1 MQESPGHQEID
12 SALQRLR
19 ADLRVYGGPLPE
31 EDVVVQMLQ
40 DLSSALHELRAAASE
55 LRRQNEELTVARRAV
70 EAEHQRY
77 QEFFE
82 FAPDGYLVTDAEG
95 TIREANRA
103 AATLL
108 AAHHDHLIGKRLVS
122 FVAERDRST
131 FQSRLAR
138 LPELRQ
144 LRGWEVRF
152 QALRGAPFLAALS
165 VTAVGDPQTEMGI
178 LRWLIRDMTER
189 KRVES
194 RLKAQFAV
202 TRILAEAA
210 TLRDAILPLF
220 GAICE
225 GLGCELGELWLVDPT
240 DKVLRWGGMWHAPF
254 LDGDEFEAI
263 SRQSTFAPGTD
274 LAGRVW
280 TRRLAVW
287 IPDVLADGD
296 FLRASVAAKVGLH
309 AALAVPI
316 EAEDELTGVM
326 VLYTRE
332 TRRPD
337 SELLEMAG
345 DIGRRIGQ
353 FTLRKRSE
361 EALRIAHDGLELRV
375 QERTAELAKAN
386 EALQV
391 EIAERERAA
400 ATNALLLREL
410 NHRVRNN
417 LATIVGLL
425 SMELARKRRWTAEEA
440 LRACI
445 DRVQSLAAIHDLLAQ
460 DQFKELD
467 LKKLVEDVAK
477 AVVRGISW
485 DENVKITVDAPPL
498 RLPPKWLGS
507 LALAANELIT
517 NALIHAFRSRASGLI
532 EVLVTEEEG
541 EIQLSVK
548 DNGIGVPATHEG
560 ERRRGVGLDIVASLV
575 DTDLQGQFELRND
588 RGTLATIRFPKPK
601 SAER

>member
-1 MQESPGHQEID
+1 MVHRIRG
-12 SALQRLR
+12 
-19 ADLRVYGGPLPE
+19 DLRLHGSPLPVE
-31 EDVVVQMLQ
+31 EVVVQMLKE
-40 DLSSALHELRAAASE
+40 LSSALHELRAAASE
-55 LRRQNEELTVARRAV
+55 LRRQNEELTAARRAV

-82 FAPDGYLVTDAEG
+82 FAPDGYLVTDARG
-95 TIREANRA
+95 IIREANRA

-108 AAHHDHLIGKRLVS
+108 AAHHDHLIGERLVR
-122 FVAERDRST
+122 FVAERDRKA
-131 FQSRLAR
+131 FQSRLSR
-138 LPELRQ
+138 LPEMRHV
-144 LRGWEVRF
+144 RGWEVRF
-152 QALRGAPFLAALS
+152 QGLKGAPFLAVIG
-165 VTAVGDPQTEMGI
+165 VTAVDDAQADEGI

-189 KRVES
+189 KRVEN

-210 TLRDAILPLF
+210 TLRDATPPLF

-240 DKVLRWGGMWHAPF
+240 DKVLRWGGMWHAPS
-254 LDGDEFEAI
+254 LDGDEFEDI
-263 SRQSTFAPGTD
+263 SRECAFAPGTD

-280 TRRLAVW
+280 TRRRAVW
-287 IPDVLADGD
+287 IPDILADGD
-296 FLRASVAAKVGLH
+296 FLRASVAATVGLH

-361 EALRIAHDGLELRV
+361 EALQRAHDGLELRV

-386 EALQV
+386 EALQA

-517 NALIHAFRSRASGLI
+517 NALIHAFRSRAAGLI

-601 SAER
+601 PAER